1 MTHAF
6 VGWLSTDPTLATAR
20 RRFEEV
26 QHDLRVALEWWLNT
40 ERRTEALTL
49 AVTFSAFWTWFGRY
63 AEARHSLEPA
73 LDLAGVTLLSIG
85 ESDRVAATVP
95 TPLRAR
101 ALWMVGGVAQLL
113 REGGDRLLLGYVLN
127 QLGLDLWLVGDV
139 ERTATVLDESLYL
152 SREAGDA
159 ITRSGALRNLGTV
172 ARFQG
177 EYERAATLLRESIT
191 QGESATF
198 RDGWAIARGLRDLA
212 RVAYL
217 QDELQRE
224 EALDAIEG
232 FRRRSAHWS
241 WMSKPSSKPAAQRL
255 ATADSRMP
263 GPKVSR

>member
-1 MTHAF
+1 
-6 VGWLSTDPTLATAR
+6 
-20 RRFEEV
+20 
-26 QHDLRVALEWWLNT
+26 LR
-40 ERRTEALTL
+40 
-49 AVTFSAFWTWFGRY
+49 
-63 AEARHSLEPA
+63 
-73 LDLAGVTLLSIG
+73 
-85 ESDRVAATVP
+85 
-95 TPLRAR
+95 
-101 ALWMVGGVAQLL
+101 Q
-113 REGGDRLLLGYVLN
+113 GGDRLLLGYVLN

-224 EALDAIEG
+224 EALDSIEG

-241 WMSKPSSKPAAQRL
+241 WMSKQSSKPAAQRL